1 MSKLTKFDLKA
12 MAIQTA
18 KAARVRVS
26 ALHWQLAQPWQRSEQ
41 LIHCKKESVLNNASV
56 SAACYRALAVG
67 IALFSAVLLS
77 ACANQTRVQGQG
89 PIVEQRYQLN
99 GIDRVHF
106 SGRGEVRILPSEDS
120 VLVVSAA
127 RNVQSALD
135 IDFNDDRLKA
145 GPQRHVY
152 FSSDSRPVYTLYV
165 NDLERLS
172 ISGAMSIIADELR
185 GDELTLS
192 VSGRAEVDM
201 RVEASVLILRSSGS
215 AEINATG
222 LVDQLEI
229 RTSGSVRLEASDLL
243 ARHVDIATSGSS
255 RVTIWAE
262 ESIDIRS
269 SGSTRVR
276 YRGQPLVSQSVS
288 GSSSVEALNES

>member
-1 MSKLTKFDLKA
+1 MNNAFVS
-12 MAIQTA
+12 
-18 KAARVRVS
+18 S
-26 ALHWQLAQPWQRSEQ
+26 AL
-41 LIHCKKESVLNNASV
+41 
-56 SAACYRALAVG
+56 YRALAIG
-67 IALFSAVLLS
+67 IGLFSAMFLS
-77 ACANQTRVQGQG
+77 ACANQTRVQGKG
-89 PIVEQRYQLN
+89 PVVEQRYELN
-99 GIDRVHF
+99 GIERVYF
-106 SGRGEVRILPSEDS
+106 SGRGEVRILPSDDS

-127 RNVQSALD
+127 RNVQEALS
-135 IDFNDDRLKA
+135 INISDDRLKA

-152 FSSDSRPVYTLYV
+152 IASDSRPVYTLYV
-165 NDLERLS
+165 NELEHLGV
-172 ISGAMSIIADELR
+172 SGAMSITADELR
-185 GDELTLS
+185 GNELTLS

-201 RVEASVLILRSSGS
+201 RVEASLLTLRSSGS
-215 AEINATG
+215 AEITATG

-229 RTSGSVRLEASDLL
+229 RTSGSVRLEGSDLL

-288 GSSSVEALNES
+288 GSSSVEALNDD